1 MLTPYLG
8 ANIIVSISE
17 DWLFLWLYAEKP
29 TIIEVA
35 LIHVTSFLG
44 LFHDD
49 HNDSLMLLCIMYVTF
64 LYFLFRCALA

>member
-8 ANIIVSISE
+8 ANIIVSLFW
-17 DWLFLWLYAEKP
+17 DWQFLWLYAEKP
-29 TIIEVA
+29 TITEVA

-49 HNDSLMLLCIMYVTF
+49 HNDSLMLLHFMYVTR
-64 LYFLFRCALA
+64 L